1 MIVKELPHATC
12 TVLRFQIGEM
22 EMRNEVWP
30 RLGLANEVLGLQES
44 QHKISVF
51 HLYGFG
57 STLEMAEKRV
67 KERFPNYGKTAS
79 STSPESET
87 PADITINP
95 AIPAD
100 RIIPLPGS
108 ETN

>member
-1 MIVKELPHATC
+1 
-12 TVLRFQIGEM
+12 M

-30 RLGLANEVLGLQES
+30 RLGLANEVLGLHES
-44 QHKISVF
+44 QHKTSVF

-57 STLEMAEKRV
+57 STLEMAERRV
-67 KERFPNYGKTAS
+67 KERFPNYGKTATVPS
-79 STSPESET
+79 DPPEQEAS
-87 PADITINP
+87 ADTTDNP
-95 AIPAD
+95 VIPSD